1 MGLVLCW
8 GSEVPGKAFFPG
20 DTQEPPALVMIPE
33 VGSGG
38 GRELLALEAMVGA
51 ECLVTGR

>member
-1 MGLVLCW
+1 MGLVLFW

-38 GRELLALEAMVGA
+38 GRELLTLEAMVGA